1 MINICEMDNGESI
14 KGSKILSCLH
24 ESLTQIA
31 ERETVIKVFAPLP
44 PKKNNW
50 DKWIEHIIDQFLNV
64 HISIPCSSEQENRKK
79 KIESQIKGIKHRV
92 PNFEFENK
100 MKLIL

>member
-14 KGSKILSCLH
+14 KGSKILSYLH

-31 ERETVIKVFAPLP
+31 ERETVIKVFAPPP

-50 DKWIEHIIDQFLNV
+50 DKWIEHIIDHF
-64 HISIPCSSEQENRKK
+64 
-79 KIESQIKGIKHRV
+79 
-92 PNFEFENK
+92 
-100 MKLIL
+100 

>member
-31 ERETVIKVFAPLP
+31 ERETVIKVFAPP
-44 PKKNNW
+44 PPQITEINESN
-50 DKWIEHIIDQFLNV
+50 
-64 HISIPCSSEQENRKK
+64 IS
-79 KIESQIKGIKHRV
+79 
-92 PNFEFENK
+92 
-100 MKLIL
+100 

>member
-31 ERETVIKVFAPLP
+31 ERETVIKVPP
-44 PKKNNW
+44 PKKKPW
-50 DKWIEHIIDQFLNV
+50 DKWIEHIIDHV
-64 HISIPCSSEQENRKK
+64 
-79 KIESQIKGIKHRV
+79 
-92 PNFEFENK
+92 
-100 MKLIL
+100 

>member
-31 ERETVIKVFAPLP
+31 ERETVIKVP
-44 PKKNNW
+44 PPQKKNPEIN
-50 DKWIEHIIDQFLNV
+50 ESN
-64 HISIPCSSEQENRKK
+64 IS
-79 KIESQIKGIKHRV
+79 
-92 PNFEFENK
+92 
-100 MKLIL
+100 

>member
-31 ERETVIKVFAPLP
+31 ERETVIKVFAPP
-44 PKKNNW
+44 P
-50 DKWIEHIIDQFLNV
+50 Q
-64 HISIPCSSEQENRKK
+64 K
-79 KIESQIKGIKHRV
+79 KITEI
-92 PNFEFENK
+92 NK
-100 MKLIL
+100 SNIS